1 MKFTPEWVLKL
12 TCTCVAVNFVMG
24 QLPMRAYGNRYA
36 KDLLL
41 MYDDTTGDKI
51 EQITQGMLHFL
62 ASFESDNHMEY
73 VEAFMFNVINYEQD
87 GRSRKL
93 KSLFKSALDPANTG
107 TSESDALMHFK
118 NFVFSLRTDQTL
130 APPPD
135 WTLAKSK
142 GIDPLLKIYTH
153 QVRVIDAF

>member
-12 TCTCVAVNFVMG
+12 TCACVAVNFVTG
-24 QLPMRAYGNRYA
+24 QLPMRSYGNRYA

-41 MYDDTTGDKI
+41 MFDDTTGDKI

-62 ASFESDNHMEY
+62 ASFESDDHMEY

-93 KSLFKSALDPANTG
+93 KSLFKSALDPAKTG
-107 TSESDALMHFK
+107 TSESDALTHFK
-118 NFVFSLRTDQTL
+118 SFVFSLRTDQTL
-130 APPPD
+130 APPTD
-135 WTLAKSK
+135 WILAKSK
-142 GIDPLLKIYTH
+142 GIDPLLKIYTQ